1 MKFKFKAV
9 QISLLAILT
18 LTFTFIACNKENSG
32 EGTPEQEEAASVA
45 SSESEGEA
53 EAMFSDVFD
62 DVMGVNADVALG
74 GTGVFGRTMATNT
87 DGTDATARITACP
100 DVTIT
105 LLSPPALFPKKVVLD
120 FGTGCTSTRDGRH
133 RRGKIIIVYSN
144 RLTIHGAVAT
154 TTFDGYY
161 VDSVKVEGTHKIS
174 NIAEVNALAKKWKVE
189 VIRGKLTLPNGDF
202 TEWNRTNIITQIE
215 TLSTPV
221 RDWVLKVEGFGNGHT
236 RRHGIIVAWN
246 AEITEPLIKR
256 FNCRWIVRGKVRIR
270 RANISNSTRWEG
282 LLDFGPPNNGACDNR
297 ATITVN
303 GHTREI
309 ILR

>member
-1 MKFKFKAV
+1 MKLKFKV
-9 QISLLAILT
+9 LQTSLLAILT

-45 SSESEGEA
+45 SSESDGEA

-105 LLSPPALFPKKVVLD
+105 LLSPPALFPKRIVLD
-120 FGTGCTSTRDGRH
+120 FGTGCTSTRDGRT
-133 RRGKIIIVYSN
+133 RRGKIVIVYTN
-144 RLTIHGAVAT
+144 RLTVPGAMAT

-161 VDSVKVEGTHKIS
+161 VDSVKVEGTHKIT
-174 NIAEVNALAKKWKVE
+174 NVAEVNALAKKWKVE
-189 VIRGKLTLPNGDF
+189 VIGGKLSFPSGDF

-215 TLSTPV
+215 GISATNV
-221 RDWVLKVEGFGNGHT
+221 RDWVLKVEGYGSGHT

-246 AEITEPLIKR
+246 AEIIDPLIKR
-256 FNCRWIVRGKVRIR
+256 FNCRWIVRGKIRIR
-270 RANISNSTRWEG
+270 RVNVTNTTRWEG
-282 LLDFGPPNNGACDNR
+282 VVNFGDGTCDNR
-297 ATITVN
+297 ATITVD
-303 GHTREI
+303 GHVREI